1 MLQQNM
7 RFCRSINWLSF
18 ILGDE
23 RSHVPLPSS
32 TLISRTVQHRLART
46 YDMWGPWFLGGTVLN
61 TGCHGGAHCYVGLIL
76 QLAMEITGA
85 QVDITPGSPGLHP
98 VRGTRAS
105 VPKELR
111 QTSWRNEMRSLM
123 VNPSSTL
130 GWRSSFLLKHVEVCI
145 CLHDSPSNKHVGK
158 W

>member
-7 RFCRSINWLSF
+7 RFWRSINRLSF
-18 ILGDE
+18 LLGDE

-32 TLISRTVQHRLART
+32 TLICRTVQHRLART

-76 QLAMEITGA
+76 QLAMEITA

-105 VPKELR
+105 GPKELR

-123 VNPSSTL
+123 VNHGQPIFHPRMKKFFSSETRW
-130 GWRSSFLLKHVEVCI
+130 G
-145 CLHDSPSNKHVGK
+145 LHMFAWFTFKIFK
-158 W
+158 